1 MALQQASSDLR
12 SATAAPTLG
21 VYDESDTAERAEDY
35 PGFEEEFD
43 LPQDLDLAKP
53 PEVLFPAAAAAA
65 AVKVEPAPYRSK
77 PFRWDE
83 IGPEDAELEDIF
95 RTQGP
100 DAYQR
105 REKEFTRQAMN
116 EVQEHKRAIQR
127 ARYVVE
133 AARRNEER
141 MLGTP
146 EERARNA
153 AEIKRELAEVAAK
166 RRAELEA
173 AVAAAA
179 TQPQEAETAALTD
192 DAAAAAP
199 LGAEVDKKPAA
210 TEPADAAHARAEPK
224 TNSGA

>member
-1 MALQQASSDLR
+1 MQVLDALAARPHSK
-12 SATAAPTLG
+12 SAAAGCCSTDCSRPPATCAALTAAPELWWCQPTSPAPSEPRPRTIPASRKSSTLPK
-21 VYDESDTAERAEDY
+21 E
-35 PGFEEEFD
+35 
-43 LPQDLDLAKP
+43 LDLAN
-53 PEVLFPAAAAAA
+53 AAGG
-65 AVKVEPAPYRSK
+65 AVPCRGGDGGQGRACRPYRSK
-77 PFRWDE
+77 PFRWEE
-83 IGPEDAELEDIF
+83 IGPEDVELEDIF

-141 MLGTP
+141 LLGTP

-179 TQPQEAETAALTD
+179 TQPQEATELSPTMWDETA
-192 DAAAAAP
+192 
-199 LGAEVDKKPAA
+199 
-210 TEPADAAHARAEPK
+210 
-224 TNSGA
+224 